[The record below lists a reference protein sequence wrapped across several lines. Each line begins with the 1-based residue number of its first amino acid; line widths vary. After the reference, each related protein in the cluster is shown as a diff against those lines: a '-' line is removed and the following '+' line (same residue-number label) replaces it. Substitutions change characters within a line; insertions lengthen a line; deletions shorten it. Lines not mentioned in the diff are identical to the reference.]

1 MGLRAAGL
9 SFEHLEAR
17 MLFSGA
23 LPHAAATAMAYD
35 AAGVLHVAYY
45 DSVKQNLKYA
55 TRAVNGTWSP
65 ITTVDAGT
73 GAGVQLALALDSQ
86 GRPAVAY
93 YDAALKGLKY
103 AQRLGSKWTIATI
116 DAQRRVGLSP
126 SLAFDSADHPL
137 VSYSAGASQ
146 DLRLAAFSGRRWSV
160 QTIDATG
167 NVGRFSSIAVNPAD
181 GAWAIAYESAGTHQI
196 KIATR
201 HKRTFS
207 IGVIDTLNAASGWA
221 SKPSLAFDSN
231 DVPAVSYGDPAHD
244 AIVLARAG
252 RKRWNMGIA
261 ASGGN
266 IGADNTLSFDSQ
278 SASPR
283 IVYLDLAGGLNL
295 ASFDGS
301 TWSAAALGTSS
312 CATAAESP
320 VTHLFSFLNGQDI
333 ADRNLALGAPSNFV
347 AMISFD
353 DPTWINLHWDDN
365 SAGESGYR
373 IERSDD
379 GINFST
385 IDILPADTVD
395 FDDASVVFDHTY
407 HYRVTPFDNL
417 AAGLTSAAATVTSA
431 AAAPIN
437 VHAVAIDAGRIDLT
451 WTNVSTTADW
461 IEIHCTQGGN
471 IFTVNT
477 DVDPTATSYSVT
489 EIAGGL
495 PLSADAVYSFWVT
508 AQRADGND
516 GLVGGSSGATAT
528 TGFAAP
534 SNLFFPTAASDQIT
548 LTWGDVLGESGYEL
562 EWSTDNSNFT
572 LLAATAAD
580 VTEYTLTGLTENTP
594 YYFRIRALS
603 ELGNTAFSAVSMTS
617 TLLATP
623 TNVVATALPGGQF
636 QLTWDDVSTSETNY
650 VVEVAQEAG
659 AWTLPLTLPAGSNSC
674 IITEGPYGVPQAGLH
689 YRFSVR
695 ALIFAGGASS
705 RGVSSAVAALA

>member
-9 SFEHLEAR
+9 SLERLEER
-17 MLFSGA
+17 MLLSGT
-23 LPHAAATAMAYD
+23 LPHAAAIDMAYD

-65 ITTVDAGT
+65 ITAVDAGT

-93 YDAALKGLKY
+93 YDASLKGLKY
-103 AQRLGSKWTIATI
+103 AQRVGSKWSIATI

-181 GAWAIAYESAGTHQI
+181 GAWAIAYESASTHQI
-196 KIATR
+196 KIAMR

-207 IGVIDTLNAASGWA
+207 IGVIDTLNNASGWA

-231 DVPAVSYGDPAHD
+231 NLPAVSYGDPAHD

-261 ASGGN
+261 ASGGS
-266 IGADNTLSFDSQ
+266 IGADNALSFDSQ

-301 TWSAAALGTSS
+301 AWSAAALGTSS
-312 CATAAESP
+312 CVAANENP

-333 ADRNLALGAPSNFV
+333 ADRNLALGAPANFV

-365 SAGESGYR
+365 SAGETSYR

-385 IDILPADTVD
+385 IDVLPAGTVD
-395 FDDASVVFDHTY
+395 FDDASVVLDHTY

-417 AAGLTSAAATVTSA
+417 ADGLTSAAATVTSA

-451 WTNVSTTADW
+451 WTSVSTTADW
-461 IEIHCTQGGN
+461 IEIHCTDGSN
-471 IFTVNT
+471 IFTVDS
-477 DVDPTATSYSVT
+477 DVDPSATSYSVT
-489 EIAGGL
+489 QFAGGV
-495 PLSADAVYSFWVT
+495 PLNADTVYSFWVT

-516 GLVGGSSGATAT
+516 GLGGSSDATAT

-534 SNLFFPTAASDQIT
+534 SNLFFPTATSDQMT

-562 EWSTDNSNFT
+562 EWSTDNSNFM
-572 LLAATAAD
+572 LLTTTGAD
-580 VTEYTLTGLTENTP
+580 ETGYTVSGLTESTP
-594 YYFRIRALS
+594 YYFRVRALS
-603 ELGNTAFSAVSMTS
+603 ELGNSAFSAVSMTS

-623 TNVVATALPGGQF
+623 TNVIATALPGGQF

-650 VVEVAQEAG
+650 VVEVAQEAS
-659 AWTLPLTLPAGSNSC
+659 AWTLPVPLPAGSNSC
-674 IITEGPYGVPQAGLH
+674 IITDGPYGVPQAGLH

-695 ALIFAGGASS
+695 AFIFAGGASS
-705 RGVSSAVAALA
+705 RGVSSAVTALA